1 MTPSQSFGI
10 VLIACVATWASLFR
24 HPENVYTDS
33 GQRPIEPANQ
43 RWNLNIPPSENA
55 TGHLIFQSVSSLL
68 QHWPNARYR
77 NGHTIVP
84 GTIPIGT
91 TLYHGRSD
99 SNYPKGADWTATDP
113 EHSFLFCKRP
123 CWHLTLVTTRA
134 LKILY
139 FDGSSAV
146 KMHGGSMD
154 SQDILLWGER
164 KAEMVFSEE
173 ERLDQLCKWGSEFGL
188 DGFVRM
194 EMNFEVM
201 LCDFESGVETVSF
214 LHLSNASP
222 SDPKPPPANDEAL
235 AKNEDHLSD
244 LDLVESESDAEM
256 DVWTGGGLNPA
267 VTIRNFELMHSSSQ
281 YNQYPGDTR
290 IQLDFTSLVSFYD
303 PDLAPSLIR
312 IRNKLNVI
320 SDKGGTTTTTRWLYD
335 LAQIDRKDVATLH
348 QKLRQALSQVSQDDP
363 TKLKVTSGV
372 DWPTLI
378 QVIIKR
384 FGSRLESLRDVLSV
398 MPGSGSG
405 QASHSGS
412 TTTIL
417 DDEDRVLKV
426 LAQINVMLTPY
437 IPYGLRVVENERDA
451 ATLKWAEPVYEL
463 CSTSHTSYVAK
474 ALLGSMTPSERLLL
488 GAVRE
493 TTQEICRVLVKIWA
507 SGKEAGLDEKYWLRR
522 PNTQRDQQNDKYDA
536 LAKRWTGEIERLM
549 DWLDWHMWVRC
560 SPACSDEELCYMPTW
575 PFFGGP
581 PPGPAAGPEPIEET
595 SRDGVEWE
603 RPVPKCIRKIAPYS
617 F

>member
-24 HPENVYTDS
+24 HPENLQTDS
-33 GQRPIEPANQ
+33 GKQPIDPANQ
-43 RWNLNIPPSENA
+43 RWNLNLPPSENA

-99 SNYPKGADWTATDP
+99 PNYPKGADWTATDP

-123 CWHLTLVTTRA
+123 CWHLTLVTTRP

-222 SDPKPPPANDEAL
+222 SDPKPPSA
-235 AKNEDHLSD
+235 SD
-244 LDLVESESDAEM
+244 DAESDAEM

-320 SDKGGTTTTTRWLYD
+320 SDKGGTRWLYD
-335 LAQIDRKDVATLH
+335 LAQIDRKDVVTLH
-348 QKLRQALSQVSQDDP
+348 QKLREALHLQDDNHP
-363 TKLKVTSGV
+363 TKVTSGV

-384 FGSRLESLRDVLSV
+384 FGSRLESLRYVST
-398 MPGSGSG
+398 
-405 QASHSGS
+405 SHSGS
-412 TTTIL
+412 TSIL

-426 LAQINVMLTPY
+426 FAQINVMLTPY
-437 IPYGLRVVENERDA
+437 IPYGLRVVEDENEKA
-451 ATLKWAEPVYEL
+451 AGASAGALAWAEPVYEL
-463 CSTSHTSYVAK
+463 CSTSHTSYIAK

-522 PNTQRDQQNDKYDA
+522 TKAKGQANNHSVTERDQQDDKLKYVA

-560 SPACSDEELCYMPTW
+560 SPACGDEELCYMPTW